1 MRLRWT
7 LITAAASA
15 LAPRWQPRSLGQTD
29 LKTQVPLGIGTWQA
43 GNRLLYDYSPAR
55 DAALLEAWSSAA
67 KNGVSYF
74 DSGDSYGTGEL
85 EGNAETLLGR
95 FSETTANVCVHTKL
109 ATYPWRLRAEDFV
122 AACEESKRRT
132 GGVALVGQL
141 GARELHRTLH
151 GGDDLG
157 LLAVALHAVGAHAVA
172 QPVELLLHGLPA
184 VRRRRAR
191 RRHV

>member
-1 MRLRWT
+1 M
-7 LITAAASA
+7 
-15 LAPRWQPRSLGQTD
+15 
-29 LKTQVPLGIGTWQA
+29 PLGIGTWQA

-67 KNGVSYF
+67 AAGVSYF

-132 GGVALVGQL
+132 GGVALVGQHWSAESYGL
-141 GARELHRTLH
+141 GFLQ
-151 GGDDLG
+151 D
-157 LLAVALHAVGAHAVA
+157 
-172 QPVELLLHGLPA
+172 PA
-184 VRRRRAR
+184 VYRGLAACVTRGLAHTSRPTARSTGPQPRCSPRRAAR
-191 RRHV
+191 R